1 MKISVHGEVPRSGL
15 IVSNHLSYVDIL
27 ALSTATGCSFV
38 SKMEVKSWP
47 IFGSF
52 AKLAGSV
59 FVRRESRNDAMRAQS
74 ELQEVLANGECV
86 VLFPEGTTTD
96 ASHVLPFRS
105 PMFQAAIESAATI
118 TPCAIS
124 YALVDGDVPTE
135 LCYWGDMTLVPHLL
149 NLFTKQNIWC
159 SINFGEPVAAAGDRK
174 SLAVDLQWR
183 VAALKVENDRQV
195 VEQMRI
201 SEK

>member
-1 MKISVHGEVPRSGL
+1 
-15 IVSNHLSYVDIL
+15 
-27 ALSTATGCSFV
+27 
-38 SKMEVKSWP
+38 MEVKSWP
-47 IFGSF
+47 IFGAF
-52 AKLAGSV
+52 AKLTGTV

-105 PMFQAAIESAATI
+105 PMFQAAIESAATL

-124 YALVDGDVPTE
+124 YSLVDGDVGSE
-135 LCYWGDMTLVPHLL
+135 LCYWGDMKLLPHLL

-159 SINFGEPVAAAGDRK
+159 SISFGDAMAATGDRK
-174 SLAVDLQWR
+174 TLADDLQTR
-183 VAALKVENDRQV
+183 VESLKAENDITV
-195 VEQMRI
+195 VEEMKADE
-201 SEK
+201 S